1 MFRKFTLVM
10 SLAAVSFFGYAQHQG
25 WNLFDDVANSDG
37 RSGSGSSRL
46 CGAARLL
53 LGGEFGLKSGDF
65 GGCRL

>member
-46 CGAARLL
+46 YH
-53 LGGEFGLKSGDF
+53 K
-65 GGCRL
+65 